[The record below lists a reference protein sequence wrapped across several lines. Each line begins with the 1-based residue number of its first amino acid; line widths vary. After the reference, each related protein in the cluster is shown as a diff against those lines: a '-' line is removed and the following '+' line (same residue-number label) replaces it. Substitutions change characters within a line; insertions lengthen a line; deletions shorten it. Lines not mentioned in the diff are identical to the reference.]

1 MARKYASGGMA
12 ALKINVG
19 RKQGWKEYLLLIIGT
34 WIVAVSFTL
43 FLAPNQIASGGVQG
57 ISILIDQ
64 LMGIAPAYTQWS
76 LNIPLLLIGIW
87 VLGNRFGIKTAFT
100 TVLIPLF
107 VLMTDEWTPLTNEP
121 LLAAIF
127 GGLGVGAGVGMVF
140 RGRGSTGGLDV
151 AAQILAKSSGLNY
164 ATSVAILDG
173 FVIVAAG
180 FIFGA
185 EQGLYALISLFVATK
200 AIDRVQL
207 GFATAKVAYIITG
220 NIEQIA
226 QAVLYE
232 LDRGLT
238 RLAARGGY
246 TGEERIILMV
256 VLSQFEVSRLKVL
269 VASVDPRAFIVITEA
284 TEVLGEGFKV
294 Q

>member
-1 MARKYASGGMA
+1 MRIYR
-12 ALKINVG
+12 G
-19 RKQGWKEYLLLIIGT
+19 RQQVWQEYILLVIGT
-34 WIVAVSFTL
+34 WIVALSFSL

-57 ISILIDQ
+57 ISILIHQ
-64 LMGIAPAYTQWS
+64 LLGIAPAYTQWS

-87 VLGNRFGIKTAFT
+87 VLGNRFGIKTAVST
-100 TVLIPLF
+100 LLIPLF
-107 VLMTDEWTPLTNEP
+107 VFMTNGWTPLTSEP

-151 AAQILAKSSGLNY
+151 AAQILAKSSGFNY

-173 FVIVAAG
+173 FVIIAAG
-180 FIFGA
+180 FTFGA
-185 EQGLYALISLFVATK
+185 EQALYALISLFVATK
-200 AIDRVQL
+200 TIDRVQL
-207 GFATAKVAYIITG
+207 GFATAKVAYIISG

-238 RLAARGGY
+238 RLTARGGY

-269 VASVDPRAFIVITEA
+269 VASVDPRAFMVITGA

>member
-1 MARKYASGGMA
+1 MSGGEE
-12 ALKINVG
+12 ALKSIVS
-19 RKQGWKEYLLLIIGT
+19 RQSLKEYMLIIIGA
-34 WIVAVSFTL
+34 WVVAVGFTL

-57 ISILIDQ
+57 ISILIHQ
-64 LMGIAPAYTQWS
+64 LMGIVPAYTQWS
-76 LNIPLLLIGIW
+76 LNIPLLLIGVW

-127 GGLGVGAGVGMVF
+127 GGLSVGAGVGMVF

-151 AAQILAKSSGLNY
+151 AAQILAKSSGINY

-185 EQGLYALISLFVATK
+185 EQALYALISLFVTTK

-207 GFATAKVAYIITG
+207 GFATAKVAYIISG
-220 NIEQIA
+220 KIEQIA

-238 RLAARGGY
+238 RLTARGGY

-256 VLSQFEVSRLKVL
+256 VLSQFEVSRLKML
-269 VASVDPRAFIVITEA
+269 VASVDPRAFVVITEA